1 MRTGNKLTNFY
12 WAYTESRIQ
21 FWPKTCM
28 ALQCHKIK
36 LLSIFWL
43 RQFTLQTKES
53 NKIWNLDPFCPL
65 ETNLAIFLGLFGKQ
79 DLILAQTW
87 HGSSLLQKTTPR
99 KILWFSQLTFETKE
113 INKIWNVGSFW
124 KLKRNW
130 PILGVLIWKAGL
142 SFGPNFAWPFS
153 VKRRHHC
160 VSFLLKQFVFYTK

>member
-1 MRTGNKLTNFY
+1 MT
-12 WAYTESRIQ
+12 
-21 FWPKTCM
+21 
-28 ALQCHKIK
+28 LQCHKKK
-36 LLSIFWL
+36 LLWRFFGSGNLLFRGNKAIKSEIWTLFAH
-43 RQFTLQTKES
+43 RKQIDQFL
-53 NKIWNLDPFCPL
+53 
-65 ETNLAIFLGLFGKQ
+65 LGLFGKQ

-87 HGSSLLQKTTPR
+87 HGPSLLRKITPG
-99 KILWFSQLTFETKE
+99 KILWFRQLTFETKE